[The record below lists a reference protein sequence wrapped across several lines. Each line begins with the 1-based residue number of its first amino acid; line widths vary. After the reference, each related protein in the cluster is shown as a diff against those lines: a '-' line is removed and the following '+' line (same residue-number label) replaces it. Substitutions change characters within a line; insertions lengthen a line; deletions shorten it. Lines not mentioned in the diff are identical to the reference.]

1 MLLAGERLLFKD
13 IHMLEI
19 KDDAKIIKYLEE
31 SDFVKIIDGK
41 EIVIKNYNLFRENF
55 ITVCDKEKLQTVSQM
70 LLEKI
75 YINEPVI
82 NMLKRSF

>member
-41 EIVIKNYNLFRENF
+41 EIVIKNYNLFR
-55 ITVCDKEKLQTVSQM
+55 KLYHSVRQG
-70 LLEKI
+70 KI
-75 YINEPVI
+75 ADRFSNAAQYT
-82 NMLKRSF
+82 